1 MHIYI
6 SQRALEEGVNAIIEE
21 MVPFSYMMLREGYD
35 AESIIQF
42 LESAED
48 EDFDFIYEQADSE
61 MLSESVVD
69 EMSDEEVLLYEEQIG
84 LVINHFGLMEAT
96 GAIRGAI
103 SLATKLKGMAPEA
116 LKKFVKNN
124 AAARRLAERLGLLK
138 KSPVPKTGTP
148 KPTATPK
155 TQAPKPKSSR
165 TTDQKTQT
173 ASQSTK
179 TQPPKLQP
187 PKSKTPTKTNS
198 SGLGGILK
206 PTPGKLAGTGLALT
220 GAGLIGQGL
229 LGGGGDDSTTADA
242 DAKTKDAL
250 AKAEDEA
257 REKERREREAEA
269 KAKAE
274 RESRRRKDPTTGTPW
289 WIARNQS
296 LIGKR
301 TEFRSDV
308 ALKRFRN
315 PSAKA
320 NFTNIRSHYEY
331 LVDYLIAEGHA
342 ETVEEATYV
351 MEQMGEEAAVEILS
365 EVI

>member
-69 EMSDEEVLLYEEQIG
+69 EMSDEEVLLYEEQIE
-84 LVINHFGLMEAT
+84 LVINHFGLMEAK
-96 GAIRGAI
+96 GAALNLVSR
-103 SLATKLKGMAPEA
+103 LATKLKAMTPEA
-116 LKKFVKNN
+116 LKKFIKNN
-124 AAARRLAERLGLLK
+124 PAARSLARKLGLDK
-138 KSPVPKTGTP
+138 KAPVPKTGTP
-148 KPTATPK
+148 KPTVTPK
-155 TQAPKPKSSR
+155 TQAPKPKSTR

-173 ASQSTK
+173 ASQ
-179 TQPPKLQP
+179 PPKLQP
-187 PKSKTPTKTNS
+187 PKSKTSTKTNPG
-198 SGLGGILK
+198 GLGGILK
-206 PTPGKLAGTGLALT
+206 STPGKLTGTTLAVGA
-220 GAGLIGQGL
+220 GAGLLGL
-229 LGGGGDDSTTADA
+229 GSGDDSTTADA
-242 DAKTKDAL
+242 DA
-250 AKAEDEA
+250 
-257 REKERREREAEA
+257 EKERQ
-269 KAKAE
+269 KALDDALNNPDKDKPTSTP
-274 RESRRRKDPTTGTPW
+274 RPPRKDPTTGTPW

-351 MEQMGEEAAVEILS
+351 MQQMGEEAAVEILS

>member
-84 LVINHFGLMEAT
+84 LVINHFGLME
-96 GAIRGAI
+96 GVIRGAI
-103 SLATKLKGMAPEA
+103 SLAAKLKAMTPAA
-116 LKKFVKNN
+116 LQKFLKNN
-124 AAARRLAERLGLLK
+124 PAARSLARRLGLDK
-138 KSPVPKTGTP
+138 KAPVPKTGTP

-155 TQAPKPKSSR
+155 SNTPKPKSSR

-173 ASQSTK
+173 ASQTPK
-179 TQPPKLQP
+179 TQTPKT
-187 PKSKTPTKTNS
+187 KTPTKTKP
-198 SGLGGILK
+198 GGGILK
-206 PTPGKLAGTGLALT
+206 PTRGQLAGATLGTL
-220 GAGLIGQGL
+220 GAGLVVPTL

-242 DAKTKDAL
+242 
-250 AKAEDEA
+250 
-257 REKERREREAEA
+257 EKEREKALKDAEAEA
-269 KAKAE
+269 NKDKQTNTP
-274 RESRRRKDPTTGTPW
+274 RPPRKDPTTGTPW

-296 LIGKR
+296 LIGKP
-301 TEFRSDV
+301 TEFRTDV

-315 PSAKA
+315 PSARA

-351 MEQMGEEAAVEILS
+351 LQQMGEEAAVEILS

>member
-6 SQRALEEGVNAIIEE
+6 SQCALEEGVNAIIEE

-48 EDFDFIYEQADSE
+48 EDFYFIYEQADSE

-84 LVINHFGLMEAT
+84 LIINHFGLMEGLGRAF
-96 GAIRGAI
+96 
-103 SLATKLKGMAPEA
+103 SLAARLKSMTPAA
-116 LKKFVKNN
+116 LKQFVKNN
-124 AAARRLAERLGLLK
+124 TAARRLAERLGLLK
-138 KSPVPKTGTP
+138 KAPVPKTGTP

-155 TQAPKPKSSR
+155 TQGPKPKSSR

-173 ASQSTK
+173 ASQ
-179 TQPPKLQP
+179 PPKLQP
-187 PKSKTPTKTNS
+187 PKSKTPTKTNP
-198 SGLGGILK
+198 SGLGAVIK
-206 PTPGKLAGTGLALT
+206 NNPGKLAGTTLALT
-220 GAGLIGQGL
+220 GAGLVVPAL
-229 LGGGGDDSTTADA
+229 LDGGGDDSTTADA
-242 DAKTKDAL
+242 
-250 AKAEDEA
+250 
-257 REKERREREAEA
+257 EKEREKALRDAEAEA
-269 KAKAE
+269 NKDKPTSTP
-274 RESRRRKDPTTGTPW
+274 RPPRKDPTTGTPW

-351 MEQMGEEAAVEILS
+351 MQQMGEEAAVEILS

>member
-48 EDFDFIYEQADSE
+48 EDFDYIYEQADSE

-69 EMSDEEVLLYEEQIG
+69 EMSDEEVLLHEEQIG
-84 LVINHFGLMEAT
+84 LIINHFGLMEAA

-103 SLATKLKGMAPEA
+103 SLAAKLRAMTPAA
-116 LKKFVKNN
+116 LKKFIKNN
-124 AAARRLAERLGLLK
+124 PAARSLARKLGLDK

-173 ASQSTK
+173 ASQ
-179 TQPPKLQP
+179 PPKLQP
-187 PKSKTPTKTNS
+187 PKSKTPTKTNP

-206 PTPGKLAGTGLALT
+206 STPGKLAGTALVV
-220 GAGLIGQGL
+220 GAGAGL

-242 DAKTKDAL
+242 EEERQKALDAAL
-250 AKAEDEA
+250 ADANNPDKDKPTSTP
-257 REKERREREAEA
+257 RPP
-269 KAKAE
+269 
-274 RESRRRKDPTTGTPW
+274 RKDPTTGTPW

-301 TEFRSDV
+301 KEFRSDV

-351 MEQMGEEAAVEILS
+351 MQQMGEEAAVEILS

>member
-84 LVINHFGLMEAT
+84 LVINHFGLMEAG

-103 SLATKLKGMAPEA
+103 SLAAKLKGMAPEA

-173 ASQSTK
+173 ASQTPKTQQPKTQQPKTKTPPK
-179 TQPPKLQP
+179 TQP
-187 PKSKTPTKTNS
+187 
-198 SGLGGILK
+198 GGILK
-206 PTPGKLAGTGLALT
+206 PTRGQLAGATLGTL
-220 GAGLIGQGL
+220 GAGLVVPAL
-229 LGGGGDDSTTADA
+229 LDGGGDDSTTADA
-242 DAKTKDAL
+242 DAKDAL
-250 AKAEDEA
+250 ARAEAEA

-269 KAKAE
+269 KARAE
-274 RESRRRKDPTTGTPW
+274 REARRRKDPTTGTPW

-351 MEQMGEEAAVEILS
+351 MQQMGEEAAVEILS

>member
-84 LVINHFGLMEAT
+84 LIINHFGLMEVK
-96 GAIRGAI
+96 GAALNLVGRVT
-103 SLATKLKGMAPEA
+103 SNLAKRLKAMTPEA
-116 LKKFVKNN
+116 LKKFIKNN
-124 AAARRLAERLGLLK
+124 PAARSLARKLGLDK
-138 KSPVPKTGTP
+138 KAPVPKTGTP

-173 ASQSTK
+173 ASQ
-179 TQPPKLQP
+179 PPKLQP
-187 PKSKTPTKTNS
+187 PKSKTSTKTNP
-198 SGLGGILK
+198 SGLGAIVK
-206 PTPGKLAGTGLALT
+206 NNPGKLAGATLGTL
-220 GAGLIGQGL
+220 GAGLIVPAL
-229 LGGGGDDSTTADA
+229 LDGGGDDSTTADA

-250 AKAEDEA
+250 AKAEAEA
-257 REKERREREAEA
+257 DRKAEAEA
-269 KAKAE
+269 KARAE
-274 RESRRRKDPTTGTPW
+274 REARRRKDPTTGTPW

-351 MEQMGEEAAVEILS
+351 LQQMGEEAAVEILS

>member
-42 LESAED
+42 LENAED

-84 LVINHFGLMEAT
+84 LVINHFGLMEAK
-96 GAIRGAI
+96 GAALNLVSR
-103 SLATKLKGMAPEA
+103 LATKLKAMTPEA
-116 LKKFVKNN
+116 LKQFVKNN
-124 AAARRLAERLGLLK
+124 TAARRLAERLGLLK
-138 KSPVPKTGTP
+138 KSPTPKAGTP

-165 TTDQKTQT
+165 STEQKTQT
-173 ASQSTK
+173 ASQTPK

-187 PKSKTPTKTNS
+187 PKSKTTTKTNPG
-198 SGLGGILK
+198 GLGGILK
-206 PTPGKLAGTGLALT
+206 PTPGKLAGTALVV
-220 GAGLIGQGL
+220 GAGAGL

-250 AKAEDEA
+250 AKAE
-257 REKERREREAEA
+257 AEA
-269 KAKAE
+269 KAEADRKAEAEARARAE
-274 RESRRRKDPTTGTPW
+274 REARRRKDPTTGTPW

-351 MEQMGEEAAVEILS
+351 MQQMGEEAAVEILS

>member
-6 SQRALEEGVNAIIEE
+6 SQCALEEGVNAIIEE

-42 LESAED
+42 LENAED

-84 LVINHFGLMEAT
+84 LIINHFGLME
-96 GAIRGAI
+96 GLGRAIG
-103 SLATKLKGMAPEA
+103 LAAKLKAMTPAA
-116 LKKFVKNN
+116 LKQFIKNN
-124 AAARRLAERLGLLK
+124 AAARRLAQRLGLLK
-138 KSPVPKTGTP
+138 KAPVPKTGTP

-155 TQAPKPKSSR
+155 TQGPKPKSSR

-173 ASQSTK
+173 ASQTPK
-179 TQPPKLQP
+179 TQPPKTKTP
-187 PKSKTPTKTNS
+187 PKTKP
-198 SGLGGILK
+198 GGGILN
-206 PTPGKLAGTGLALT
+206 PTRGQLAGATLGTL
-220 GAGLIGQGL
+220 GAGLVLPGL

-242 DAKTKDAL
+242 DAKDAL
-250 AKAEDEA
+250 AKAEAEA
-257 REKERREREAEA
+257 KAEADRKAEAEA
-269 KAKAE
+269 KARAE
-274 RESRRRKDPTTGTPW
+274 REARRRKDPTTGTPW

-301 TEFRSDV
+301 TEFRDDV

-315 PSAKA
+315 PSARA

-351 MEQMGEEAAVEILS
+351 LQQMGEEAAVEILS